1 MKSLARGQDGFSLIE
16 GMVAMVVLAVALL
29 GLAGMQT
36 MAMMSNVDTDELTRA
51 SNLAAEMIE
60 RIQYNKQNITAYQ
73 NIDTTLVTPCPNA
86 PGGTPETTTAR
97 GDCLQWQNRLAT
109 ANSGLTPLPGMP
121 NPQGQVTIVSPFGP
135 AGLNQS
141 QVLVTVRWQTKRGGG
156 SDNIQRRARPAV
168 VSMQTIV
175 TPP

>member
-1 MKSLARGQDGFSLIE
+1 MKPLTGGQDGFSLIE
-16 GMVAMVVLAVALL
+16 GMVAMVVLTVALL

-51 SNLAAEMIE
+51 GNLAAEMIE

-97 GDCLQWQNRLAT
+97 GDCLQWQAQLT
-109 ANSGLTPLPGMP
+109 NSGLNPLQGMP
-121 NPQGQVTIVSPFGP
+121 SPQGQVTIVNPFGP
-135 AGLNQS
+135 VGLNQS

-156 SDNIQRRARPAV
+156 SDNIQRRARPAI